1 MEKLSLFTFYF
12 LSGYIYYC
20 KHISPAIFSLKKKK
34 KRIEGATNSLS
45 DLSQVHFPLLASES
59 PCLGRFFPEH
69 TRAKPDLAGPWG

>member
-1 MEKLSLFTFYF
+1 MEKLSLFTFCF
-12 LSGYIYYC
+12 LSGYIYYY
-20 KHISPAIFSLKKKK
+20 KHISPTIFSLKK

-69 TRAKPDLAGPWG
+69 TRVKPDLAGPWG